1 MMSDGDSQ
9 PSDISVLSLAKRQ
22 TLKNVSDVL
31 HYNFE
36 SFFNSLHHICRINN
50 TVIIHFFEKEFI
62 MLTNIG
68 ATERPI
74 RIALGLLITSLAFW
88 GPATP
93 WAYLGLIF
101 VVTGFMKYC
110 PIWHITGIN
119 TNKKIETEKLK

>member
-1 MMSDGDSQ
+1 M
-9 PSDISVLSLAKRQ
+9 I
-22 TLKNVSDVL
+22 
-31 HYNFE
+31 
-36 SFFNSLHHICRINN
+36 
-50 TVIIHFFEKEFI
+50 
-62 MLTNIG
+62 TNIG

-88 GPATP
+88 GPETP
-93 WAYLGLIF
+93 WAYAGLIF

>member
-1 MMSDGDSQ
+1 
-9 PSDISVLSLAKRQ
+9 
-22 TLKNVSDVL
+22 
-31 HYNFE
+31 
-36 SFFNSLHHICRINN
+36 
-50 TVIIHFFEKEFI
+50 

-74 RIALGLLITSLAFW
+74 RIVLGLLITSLAFW
-88 GPATP
+88 GPETP
-93 WAYLGLIF
+93 WAYAGLIF